1 MAEQEGRS
9 SKPCQ
14 ALPMSSISSSIQ
26 ETCRHLQ
33 LQLTLTWPPSL
44 PLTCC
49 LPLSHQD
56 LHSSSWTSQGGGS
69 QGAAINKGDGL
80 IMKGREETS
89 ALLSSLSAYK
99 PSPMTEVCCQR
110 ATRAQKEE
118 QLYFPT
124 CLISK
129 TPCPAEPEHKSH
141 SSS

>member
-1 MAEQEGRS
+1 MAEQEERS

-14 ALPMSSISSSIQ
+14 TLPMSSIS
-26 ETCRHLQ
+26 CRHLH
-33 LQLTLTWPPSL
+33 LQLTLTWPHSL
-44 PLTCC
+44 PLPCC

-56 LHSSSWTSQGGGS
+56 LHSSSWTSQGGGC

-80 IMKGREETS
+80 IMKGREGIS
-89 ALLSSLSAYK
+89 ALPSSVSAHK
-99 PSPMTEVCCQR
+99 PSPVAEVPCQR
-110 ATRAQKEE
+110 PIRAQGEK

-124 CLISK
+124 CPISK